1 MAVLSGNKQI
11 VEHLKISFTMPNPSP
26 IKVIVVCVMLL
37 SNMPFLKNAAAQS
50 FYPEQHESG
59 VMVVKPAIPIRAYPF
74 DLADVRLLN
83 SPFKEAMEADLK
95 YLLELSPDRFL
106 AHFRTHAGL
115 PAKDSAYGGW
125 ESEGLAGHSL
135 GHYLSACSMAYAATG
150 DTALLHRVQYIVSE
164 LALCQEKRGTGYV
177 GAIPN
182 EDSIF
187 GKISRGIIE
196 SRGFDLNGGWSP
208 WYTVHKIMA
217 GLLDAYMY
225 CHIPQAL
232 EVEKGM
238 ADWTERTVKNLS
250 DAQMQQMLICEY
262 GGMNEVLANTYAVT
276 GNPKYLKLAYRF
288 YDHRILDS
296 LAMQKDILPG
306 KHSNTQIPKII
317 GCARIYEL
325 TGDRHMD
332 SIATFFWNDV
342 VYHHTYAPGGNG
354 NYEYFGM
361 PDTFP
366 LSDNTMETCPT
377 YNMLK
382 LTTHL
387 FSWHPSAKFMD
398 YYERA
403 LYNHILATQ
412 NHQTGMMCYFTPLR
426 MGSRKTYST
435 PFNSFWCCV
444 GTGME
449 NHVKYGQD
457 IYDRGAD
464 GSLYVNLFIPSVLH
478 WKQRQIIVTQK
489 TNLPRTDTVYIS
501 LQMKQP
507 QAFSIRIRKP
517 LWAHQGMMVYVNGE
531 KVPAQVD
538 QDGYMVI
545 HKTWRNGDRI
555 NCIIPEDLY
564 TIAMPHDSSR
574 IAIFYGPV
582 LLAGDFGHQEP
593 DPAQGVPVFV
603 TSDRNVAHWIQ
614 RDGDRLIFHTI
625 HTGQPADVKLIPFY
639 ETNDLYYSVY
649 WDMFTPEQWAMRQ
662 QEYEAEKRRQEEL
675 EKRTVDVLRMG
686 EMQPERDHQFKG
698 EKTFTWE
705 AHRRNWRAAGQDG
718 YFSFIMKVDIAHAN
732 QLICTY
738 WGGDNRG
745 RKFDILVDGERIAT
759 EDLNRYHES
768 RFYSIIYPI
777 PESLIHGKQEI
788 TITFQPQPG
797 QMAGPVCEVRVVREK

>member
-1 MAVLSGNKQI
+1 MNKLSRFSSMWI
-11 VEHLKISFTMPNPSP
+11 VFFCGGILGLHAQ
-26 IKVIVVCVMLL
+26 VI
-37 SNMPFLKNAAAQS
+37 AQS
-50 FYPEQHESG
+50 YYPEQNEAG
-59 VMVVKPAIPIRAYPF
+59 LMKIQPVIAIQAYPF
-74 DLADVRLLN
+74 DLEDVRLLN
-83 SPFKEAMEADLK
+83 SSFKTAMEADLK

-115 PAKDSAYGGW
+115 PAKDSVYGGW

-150 DTALLHRVQYIVSE
+150 DTAFLHRVQYIVSE
-164 LALCQEKRGTGYV
+164 LALCQQKRGTGYV

-182 EDSIF
+182 EDTIF
-187 GKISRGIIE
+187 GRVARGEIE
-196 SRGFDLNGGWSP
+196 SKGFDLNGGWSP

-217 GLLDAYMY
+217 GLLDAYLY
-225 CHIPQAL
+225 CHDQQAL

-238 ADWTERTVKNLS
+238 ADWAYRTVKNLTE
-250 DAQMQQMLICEY
+250 DQMQKMLVCEY

-276 GNPKYLKLAYRF
+276 GDPKYLQLAYRF

-306 KHSNTQIPKII
+306 KHSNTQIPKVI

-325 TGDRHMD
+325 TGDSHMD
-332 SIATFFWNDV
+332 SIAEFFWKYV

-354 NYEYFGM
+354 NYEYFGQ

-387 FSWHPSAKFMD
+387 FAWHPSASLMD

-426 MGSRKTYST
+426 MGSQKEYST

-449 NHVKYGQD
+449 NHVRYGQD
-457 IYDRGAD
+457 IYDHGAD

-478 WKQRQIIVTQK
+478 WKQRQIIIRQE
-489 TNLPRTDTVYIS
+489 TNLPQTDTIHFYIS
-501 LQMKQP
+501 AQ
-507 QAFSIRIRKP
+507 QAQTFAIRVRKP
-517 LWAHQGMMVYVNGE
+517 SWAHQGIIMYVNG
-531 KVPAQVD
+531 KLQAVQMD
-538 QDGYMVI
+538 DHGYMVI
-545 HKTWRNGDRI
+545 RRTWHNGDRI
-555 NCIIPEDLY
+555 DCIIPEDIY
-564 TIAMPHDSSR
+564 TVSMPHDSSR

-582 LLAGDFGHQEP
+582 LLSGNFGNTEP
-593 DPAQGVPVFV
+593 DPVNGVPVFV
-603 TSDRNVAHWIQ
+603 THTFDAAKWIKH
-614 RDGDRLIFHTI
+614 DGESLIFHSVNV
-625 HTGQPADVKLIPFY
+625 GQPADVTLIPFY
-639 ETNDLYYSVY
+639 ETNDMYYTVY
-649 WDMFTPEQWAMRQ
+649 WDVFTPEQWTIRQ
-662 QEYEAEKRRQEEL
+662 KQYEAEKKAEEEL
-675 EKRTVDVLRMG
+675 NKRTVDVLRMG
-686 EMQPERDHQFKG
+686 EMQPERDHQFTG
-698 EKTFTWE
+698 ERTFTWE

-718 YFSFIMKVDIAHAN
+718 YFSFIMKVDTAHAN